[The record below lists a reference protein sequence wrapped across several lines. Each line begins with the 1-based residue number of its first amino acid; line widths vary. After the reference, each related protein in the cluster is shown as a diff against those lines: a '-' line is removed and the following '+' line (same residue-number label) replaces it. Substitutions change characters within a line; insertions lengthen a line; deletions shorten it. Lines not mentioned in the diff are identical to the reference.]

1 MRERVRWN
9 LEVRKRVEE
18 ISGTEM
24 NVKMGDHILAR
35 FVDIFCVFDGLL
47 EY

>member
-24 NVKMGDHILAR
+24 NVRMGDHILAIR
-35 FVDIFCVFDGLL
+35 FVDIFCLCV
-47 EY
+47 

>member
-1 MRERVRWN
+1 VRERVRWN

-24 NVKMGDHILAR
+24 NVKMGDHILATR
-35 FVDIFCVFDGLL
+35 FVDIFFFV
-47 EY
+47 